1 MSIETEETV
10 FGETVDD
17 GSSELLIRLEEM
29 LFAALGGG
37 GSQDQPAQYG
47 DSTKMEAAHREGQ
60 LQLLNTAKAQAR
72 AIAKYVEGFVTARE
86 D

>member
-47 DSTKMEAAHREGQ
+47 
-60 LQLLNTAKAQAR
+60 
-72 AIAKYVEGFVTARE
+72 
-86 D
+86 